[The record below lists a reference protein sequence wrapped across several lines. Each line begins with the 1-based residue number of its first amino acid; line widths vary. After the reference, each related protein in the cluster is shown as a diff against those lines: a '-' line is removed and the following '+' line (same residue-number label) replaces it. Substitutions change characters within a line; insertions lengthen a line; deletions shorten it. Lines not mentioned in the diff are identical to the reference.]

1 MRSRIPG
8 AAAVLLAGLAASA
21 PLRAEDAAADAKKER
36 DAAVQAALD
45 EFRKAY
51 KGGDEDRAGAIR
63 ALGGATKDRK
73 VVDLLGKAAL
83 DPSPPVRAAAAEAL
97 AGYEKS
103 REAGQALVRALAAS
117 KKQPEAQ
124 IACLDALGKVR
135 DWNTAPAILDC
146 FNDSDSRVGAAA
158 MRAAGAIKSPA
169 FVKDLIK
176 FLDDVAGGNA
186 ARSASMEEWR
196 LRRQEARAAA
206 HQALCDI
213 TGENKAAPADPGLSL
228 LGGRTAGKEWEE
240 WWKVYGART
249 TAKLQKEEK
258 DELDR
263 IAKEKRPY

>member
-1 MRSRIPG
+1 MKRHAQRIAAALAFALLGAG
-8 AAAVLLAGLAASA
+8 AA
-21 PLRAEDAAADAKKER
+21 RAEEPAADAKKER

-51 KGGDEDRAGAIR
+51 KGGDEDRAGAVR

-103 REAGQALVRALAAS
+103 REAGQALARALAAS
-117 KKQPEAQ
+117 KKQPESQ

-135 DWNTAPAILDC
+135 DWSTAPAVLDQ
-146 FNDSDSRVGAAA
+146 FNDPDSRVGAAA
-158 MRAAGAIKSPA
+158 MRAAGAIRNPV

-196 LRRQEARAAA
+196 ARRMEARAAA

-213 TGENKAAPADPGLSL
+213 TGESKEPPTDPGMAL
-228 LGGRTAGKEWEE
+228 LGGRRPGKEWEE

>member
-1 MRSRIPG
+1 MTRHIRQTAVALAFALLG
-8 AAAVLLAGLAASA
+8 AAGA
-21 PLRAEDAAADAKKER
+21 RAEEPAVDAKKAHDTE
-36 DAAVQAALD
+36 VQAAID
-45 EFRKAY
+45 AFKKAF
-51 KGGDEDRAGAIR
+51 KGGDDDRAGAVR
-63 ALGGATKDRK
+63 ALGSAPKDRK
-73 VVDLLGKAAL
+73 VADALGKAAI

-97 AGYEKS
+97 AGYDKS
-103 REAGQALVRALAAS
+103 REAGQALARALAAS

-135 DWNTAPAILDC
+135 DWNTTPAILDH
-146 FNDSDSRVGAAA
+146 FNDPDSRVGTAA
-158 MRAAGAIKSPA
+158 MRAAGGIKNPV

-176 FLDDVAGGNA
+176 FLDDVAGGSA

-196 LRRQEARAAA
+196 VRRAEARAAA

-213 TGENKAAPADPGLSL
+213 TGESKEATADPALSL
-228 LGGRTAGKEWEE
+228 AGGRTAGKEWEE
-240 WWKVYGART
+240 WWKVYGPRT